1 MRLLALVPV
10 ATAFYL
16 LLDLYTVI
24 NSLAA
29 LLRSFSF
36 WLLWLVFT
44 ILNLVALLVFQKTAL
59 KVLEPV
65 GAGPIPTDLLI
76 VFFTTIG
83 TFSILQSFTLR
94 FGDYR
99 PVDLQKMFENL
110 RTSVL
115 TEAAQKKL
123 EAAKSRKLRLA
134 RQLTAFYEQNPQ
146 AIDADYERLMNFGS
160 RPPTRITSEI
170 AAAAANPRGKIPTL
184 VNTMVLADEAGAR
197 NALS

>member
-1 MRLLALVPV
+1 MRLLALVPF
-10 ATAFYL
+10 ATLFYL
-16 LLDLYTVI
+16 LLDIYTVI
-24 NSLAA
+24 NSIAA
-29 LLRSFSF
+29 LVRSVSF

-44 ILNLVALLVFQKTAL
+44 ILNSVALLVFQNTAT
-59 KVLEPV
+59 KVLT
-65 GAGPIPTDLLI
+65 PIGLSAVPTALLI
-76 VFFTTIG
+76 VFFSTIG

-94 FGDYR
+94 FGDYK

-123 EAAKSRKLRLA
+123 EVAKSRKLRLA
-134 RQLTAFYEQNPQ
+134 RQLTAFYELNPQ
-146 AIDADYERLMNFGS
+146 AIDADSERLMNFGS
-160 RPPTRITSEI
+160 RPPTKISAEI

-197 NALS
+197 NALP

>member
-1 MRLLALVPV
+1 MRLLALVPF

-29 LLRSFSF
+29 LVRSFSF

-44 ILNLVALLVFQKTAL
+44 ILNSVALIVFESSAI
-59 KVLEPV
+59 KVLGPV
-65 GAGPIPTDLLI
+65 GAGPVASAFLI
-76 VFFTTIG
+76 VFFSTIG

-160 RPPTRITSEI
+160 RPAAKISAEIT
-170 AAAAANPRGKIPTL
+170 AAAANPRGKIPTL

-197 NALS
+197 NALP